1 MELTIKVAIQKEMMT
16 RQAADIAHRMSEF
29 ESRVLLKRQ
38 NLTVNAKSLMGVLSA
53 DLRDGQAVTIL
64 AEGPDEAQAVW
75 YAQQIAGG
83 VNKAG
88 GFQRA
93 IIFDRKPKKK
103 HKNRNILMNTL
114 DKICQECYLLYM
126 TYL

>member
-64 AEGPDEAQAVW
+64 AEGPDEAQAVCTLSKLL
-75 YAQQIAGG
+75 GG
-83 VNKAG
+83 VNKEG
-88 GFQRA
+88 GYSSCKQRKA
-93 IIFDRKPKKK
+93 
-103 HKNRNILMNTL
+103 KN
-114 DKICQECYLLYM
+114 
-126 TYL
+126 

>member
-53 DLRDGQAVTIL
+53 DLRDGRPVTIL

-75 YAQQIAGG
+75 YAQQIAG
-83 VNKAG
+83 A
-88 GFQRA
+88 
-93 IIFDRKPKKK
+93 
-103 HKNRNILMNTL
+103 
-114 DKICQECYLLYM
+114 
-126 TYL
+126 

>member
-38 NLTVNAKSLMGVLSA
+38 NLTVNAKSLMGVLS

-64 AEGPDEAQAVW
+64 AEGPDEAQAVC
-75 YAQQIAGG
+75 
-83 VNKAG
+83 
-88 GFQRA
+88 
-93 IIFDRKPKKK
+93 
-103 HKNRNILMNTL
+103 TL
-114 DKICQECYLLYM
+114 SKLLGA
-126 TYL
+126 